1 MFAENMKTIREKQNK
16 KLKQITKIL
25 RNKKTEKQKK
35 NTETIL
41 KQW

>member
-25 RNKKTEKQKK
+25 RNKKTEKTKEK
-35 NTETIL
+35 H
-41 KQW
+41 

>member
-25 RNKKTEKQKK
+25 RNKKQKK
-35 NTETIL
+35 TKE
-41 KQW
+41 KH

>member
-41 KQW
+41 KQ

>member
-25 RNKKTEKQKK
+25 RNKKQKR

-41 KQW
+41 KQ